1 MDKAQKTAL
10 ALAVSVTIFVLA
22 TAVYTGNAA
31 LYLLAGLACL
41 SGFVTWQQNRS
52 GA

>member
-1 MDKAQKTAL
+1 MDKTQKATL
-10 ALAVSVTIFVLA
+10 ALAISVTLFVLV

-41 SGFVTWQQNRS
+41 SGFLTWQQHRS
-52 GA
+52 DA